1 MTQKIYIVEGRQFR
15 TEADYQN
22 ALKDQQV
29 IENLRM
35 QTKKMNLSDQKKLL
49 EVIRSG
55 KCRFHSILGQD
66 YMEELAEEIRRQE
79 RKDAPVSKANAT
91 KKKELLKKPVKK
103 KETPKRRQTTQKQ
116 NKPQFDEK
124 ELDKIVKEE
133 LKKREKRRKL
143 LVVLCG
149 MAAVVCL
156 GYFGVYNWYNYRT
169 EIGRASCRERV

>member
-1 MTQKIYIVEGRQFR
+1 
-15 TEADYQN
+15 
-22 ALKDQQV
+22 
-29 IENLRM
+29 
-35 QTKKMNLSDQKKLL
+35 
-49 EVIRSG
+49 
-55 KCRFHSILGQD
+55 
-66 YMEELAEEIRRQE
+66 MEELAEEIRRQE

-91 KKKELLKKPVKK
+91 KKKEFLKKPVKK

-116 NKPQFDEK
+116 NKPQFDEQ

-149 MAAVVCL
+149 MAAIVCL

-169 EIGRASCRERV
+169 ADNYKQLNELKAASEKQEQLLQTANQSLKQYAQEEKAKQRSLKRQRNIAYIIAAGLLYVAAK